1 MNEQLEMISKKPEVY
16 LENLEHEFVPFPELR
31 DEIQEKKV
39 MSDYMEGWKE
49 PLNEEK
55 RLNIIKLPLEEET
68 YNRWHSEPYKEHF
81 PEGQMVLRAKIEG
94 KWEPLMSV
102 RSLIWMIPY
111 RDIIKTKEWE
121 VTESGEFLGEQMSE
135 IRIDKCPDCYPQTWY
150 DASNNGHGYPAIQF
164 IDNGNVKV
172 YPETDYEKVTS
183 PKTKKEENEKHNLI
197 LINYALT
204 AKRNLP
210 YKIKGAMKAV
220 VKERGKLAEKLGLG
234 CDTYTPA
241 NGLARYLQKLQISD
255 EEFEEKK
262 VFFVKKYI
270 NENILSVAARGVY
283 SDIKDAATL
292 HLIQGAN
299 FVGYALGARNDPRS
313 KKVCIITCYVL

>member
-1 MNEQLEMISKKPEVY
+1 MSEQVEMISKKPELY
-16 LENLEHEFVPFPELR
+16 LEDLESEFVPFTKIG
-31 DEIQEKKV
+31 DEIQERKV

-55 RLNIIKLPLEEET
+55 RLNIIKLPLEEEI
-68 YNRWHSEPYKEHF
+68 YKRWHSETYKEHF

-111 RDIIKTKEWE
+111 RDIIKTKELQ
-121 VTESGEFLGEQMSE
+121 VTESGEFLEEQMSE
-135 IRIDKCPDCYPQTWY
+135 IRIDRCPECYPQTWY
-150 DASNNGHGYPAIQF
+150 DASNNGHGFPAIKMVDKSE
-164 IDNGNVKV
+164 IKD
-172 YPETDYEKVTS
+172 YDLTDYERVTS
-183 PKTKKEENEKHNLI
+183 PKTNREENENNNLI

-204 AKRNLP
+204 ANRKLP

-220 VKERGKLAEKLGLG
+220 VKERGELAEKMGLG

-262 VFFVKKYI
+262 VFFVKKHI

-299 FVGYALGARNDPRS
+299 FVGYALDARNDPRS
-313 KKVCIITCYVL
+313 KKVCIITCYIL